1 MSLIYSTK
9 RGDNARPLVIG
20 LSRSDGSVVNLDGKV
35 GRFFMRR
42 TYSDVLVIDA
52 LCVLDNDAKTGTY
65 QFSEA
70 EVSVVGEHRAELEI
84 RNADGTDPE
93 TFPGP
98 DELGNPQFIRVIF
111 APDLGDAP

>member
-20 LSRSDGSVVNLDGKV
+20 LSRSDGSVVDLAGKV
-35 GRFFMRR
+35 GRFFMRK

-52 LCVLDNDAKTGTY
+52 PCVLDNDAKTATY
-65 QFSEA
+65 QFSDAEAAVEA
-70 EVSVVGEHRAELEI
+70 EYRAEIEI
-84 RNADGTDPE
+84 RNADGTSPE

-111 APDLGDAP
+111 APDLGDAL